1 MYGSISVGLM
11 NMTADV
17 YSQENEQDEK
27 TGAIVRRWVFKQN
40 IECFVDIFSHSGS
53 TSLENSKD
61 FSDIY
66 KEEAK
71 YMLRTR
77 IPLSKRFR
85 LSNIKNRAGEL
96 LFMEQDQIDSPPTI
110 FEIYSY
116 HPRLDPF
123 GHVMYYEANIRRVSV
138 QSNV

>member
-27 TGAIVRRWVFKQN
+27 SGSIVRRWAFKQN

-53 TSLENSKD
+53 NSPENTKQFGAVYS
-61 FSDIY
+61 
-66 KEEAK
+66 EEEK
-71 YMLRTR
+71 IMLRTR

-85 LSNIKNRAGEL
+85 VSNIRNRAGEL
-96 LFMEQDQIDSPPTI
+96 LFLEQDKIDSPPTI

-123 GHVMYYEANIRRVSV
+123 GQILYYEANIRRVNV
-138 QSNV
+138 QSNS